1 MRRPTLA
8 LILMLLALPQP
19 LLAIPLQTLPG
30 GPSKTLGDPGTGK
43 ADTGQVR
50 LTGRLGAEEA
60 PAVLAEIEKGNY
72 AAAIRLAERM
82 VARQPKSGLAYEL
95 LGTAQFAAGKA
106 RDAADSFRKAT
117 QLEPGQGGPW
127 TKLGILQFG
136 AGDLGDAERSLKEA
150 VRRDGQDRVAHQW
163 LGILYEAQG
172 KATDAIRE
180 YQLGLRGTD
189 NSYVGV
195 AVPLARL
202 LVDAGRASEA
212 VSLLS
217 PRVPVGSA
225 NADAQ
230 LALARTHY
238 ALGDF
243 KRAQQRYL
251 RTLELNPSSTDAAL
265 GVAASLRGQGD
276 AAGALKVLAVLVDQ
290 QPGWEGARIEY
301 GRTLLALNREDEA
314 LQQFREVGKRQDD
327 PTYAYKA
334 MAQNLIDLDQ
344 PERAARY
351 YQQLVAL
358 PQADADSHA
367 RYSELL
373 LAQGKPEEGR
383 QVLRDGLK
391 RHPDSAYLHYR
402 LGSYLASIRQY
413 AEAVTELGRAA
424 ELAPR
429 NSDVLVALSLAQ
441 ARQGDAAAAAE
452 TAGRLYEMDR
462 ARSGSALLYAVR
474 LEAAGKDREAERI
487 YRQVLEREPRNTVA
501 LNNLAGLRAE
511 ARSFDEAEALA
522 RRAVASAP
530 DNAQVLDTLGWTLF
544 RKGNVTEAAT
554 TLAKAA
560 QLSPD
565 LAVVHYHRGLVLER
579 QGDRA
584 GARKSL
590 YRALDLEPGANW
602 AADARERLRGL
613 R

>member
-1 MRRPTLA
+1 MRCPKLA
-8 LILMLLALPQP
+8 LIGLLLALPLP

-30 GPSKTLGDPGTGK
+30 GPSQTLGDPGTGK

-50 LTGRLGAEEA
+50 ITGRLGAEAA

-95 LGTAQFAAGKA
+95 LGTAQFASGKA
-106 RDAADSFRKAT
+106 RDAADAFRKAT
-117 QLEPGQGGPW
+117 QVEPGQGGPW

-136 AGDLGDAERSLKEA
+136 AGDLADAERSLKEA
-150 VRRDGQDRVAHQW
+150 IRRDEQDRVAHQW

-172 KATDAIRE
+172 KSTDAIRE

-189 NSYVGV
+189 STYVGV

-212 VSLLS
+212 LSLLS
-217 PRVPVGSA
+217 PRVPLGSA
-225 NADAQ
+225 NAEAQ

-243 KRAQQRYL
+243 KRAHQRYL
-251 RTLELNPSSTDAAL
+251 RALELDSGSSDAAL

-276 AAGALKVLAVLVDQ
+276 TAGALKVLEAMVEKL
-290 QPGWEGARIEY
+290 PGWEGARIEY
-301 GRTLLALNREDEA
+301 GRTLLAANREDDA
-314 LQQFREVGKRQDD
+314 LKQFRKVGELQDD
-327 PTYAYKA
+327 PTYADKT

-344 PERAARY
+344 PERAAGY
-351 YQQLVAL
+351 YRRLVAL
-358 PQADADSHA
+358 PQADADSFA

-373 LAQGKPEEGR
+373 LAQGRPEEGR
-383 QVLRDGLK
+383 QVLQDGLK

-413 AEAVTELGRAA
+413 AEAVTELQRAA
-424 ELAPR
+424 SLAPR

-452 TAGRLYEMDR
+452 TAGRLYELDR
-462 ARSGSALLYAVR
+462 TRSGSALLYAVR
-474 LEAAGKDREAERI
+474 LEATGKAREAERI

-511 ARSFDEAEALA
+511 ARNFDEAEALA

-530 DNAQVLDTLGWTLF
+530 GNAQVLDTLGWTLF

-554 TLAKAA
+554 TLAKAV

-590 YRALDLEPGANW
+590 YRALDLEPAASW
-602 AADARERLRGL
+602 ATDAKERLRSL
-613 R
+613 K